1 MIIII
6 IIMIMTWFIIWPC
19 SFAGWPNSITSSC
32 RLYNVQSKLAIQA
45 VLARLAVS
53 TIQRRSETVAAFEQ
67 NGSRLAIMFIPRYR
81 NGPQLSIFDD
91 DDDDDDDYA
100 FHLSFHVIIF
110 GLFWS
115 VWVIFRC
122 LGYFE
127 LICIFYSIWTILRF
141 LGCLGFIV
149 FSLFNYVIFAIV
161 GLFGLFLGYFA
172 LWGQV
177 TFRLLIIIRVSWVNE
192 SRGSWFAV

>member
-32 RLYNVQSKLAIQA
+32 RLYNVQSKLAVQA

-67 NGSRLAIMFIPRYR
+67 NGSRLAIMFIPGYR
-81 NGPQLSIFDD
+81 NGPQLSIFDY

-127 LICIFYSIWTILRF
+127 LICIFLLYLD
-141 LGCLGFIV
+141 
-149 FSLFNYVIFAIV
+149 NFAIF
-161 GLFGLFLGYFA
+161 GLFGLYCFLAIQLRYFRYRWP
-172 LWGQV
+172 LWSIFGL
-177 TFRLLIIIRVSWVNE
+177 FC
-192 SRGSWFAV
+192 AVRPGDLSSLDHYSCFMS